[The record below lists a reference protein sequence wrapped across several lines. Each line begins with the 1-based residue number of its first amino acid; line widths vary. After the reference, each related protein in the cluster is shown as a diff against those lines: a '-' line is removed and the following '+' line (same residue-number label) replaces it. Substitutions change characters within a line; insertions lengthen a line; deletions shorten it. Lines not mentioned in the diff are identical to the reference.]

1 MTASTE
7 RQNAVDELAGKI
19 AEAARRTDDEV
30 SLTLP
35 VARLLLDC
43 ARKGL
48 HKGEGKGGIPHSRD
62 KQFRRGNI
70 YNRARMNYQELRA
83 RGVLPDQAKDEA
95 AEEARLWGDERYN
108 IDLSVNTIKRHMHA
122 AAGRRPRI
130 VSGRE

>member
-1 MTASTE
+1 MSRQD
-7 RQNAVDELAGKI
+7 RQNAVEELAGKI
-19 AEAARRTDDEV
+19 AEAARTDDEV

-62 KQFRRGNI
+62 KQFRRFNI
-70 YNRARMNYQELRA
+70 YNRARTNYQNRA
-83 RGVLPDQAKDEA
+83 RGVSPDQAKDEA
-95 AEEARLWGDERYN
+95 AEEARQWGVKRYN
-108 IDLSVNTIKRHMHA
+108 INLAVSTIKRNMHA
-122 AAGRRPRI
+122 VAGRRPRI